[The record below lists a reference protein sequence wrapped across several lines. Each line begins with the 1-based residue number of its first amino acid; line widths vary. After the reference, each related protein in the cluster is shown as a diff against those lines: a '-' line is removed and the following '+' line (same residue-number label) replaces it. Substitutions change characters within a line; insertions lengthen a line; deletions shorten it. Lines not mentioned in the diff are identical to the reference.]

1 MTIILSVPQTG
12 SAAVLQLRPWYPE
25 DLPALVAAHRDPALR
40 RWLAH
45 SLADEAEARQWLAV
59 QAAGWDSATRFS
71 FAVVTGEDDRA
82 PVGHVVVKV
91 GTAGVAEV
99 GYWTSAHMRGRGIP
113 ARALETVSQ
122 WALSTQRLV
131 PLTRL
136 DLLHAEDNRAS
147 CRVAEK
153 CGYLLRDLLPA
164 APPAYPTSGHR
175 HVRTSSG
182 SACLS
187 ARP

>member
-1 MTIILSVPQTG
+1 M
-12 SAAVLQLRPWYPE
+12 
-25 DLPALVAAHRDPALR
+25 
-40 RWLAH
+40 
-45 SLADEAEARQWLAV
+45 AV

-71 FAVVTGEDDRA
+71 FAVVTGVNDRA

-91 GTAGVAEV
+91 GAVGVAEV
-99 GYWTSAHMRGRGIP
+99 GYWTAAYVRGRGIA

-122 WALSTQRLV
+122 WALSTQGLV

-153 CGYLLRDLLPA
+153 CSYLLPA
-164 APPAYPTSGHR
+164 APPATRPAGIDTYARRRDASGHEKIR
-175 HVRTSSG
+175 VGGQFGPGGRT
-182 SACLS
+182 
-187 ARP
+187 